1 MVTMIPEKEKKQI
14 ANWSRTLKEDILIR
28 LVLTG
33 DERSRT
39 FQDFCDA
46 LAHIVPMIKLKK
58 EKDEDAKFP
67 VIRIGNVAY
76 RAIPMDQEL
85 EPFLMAMSGKGNDIQ
100 DISTS
105 VQDKLLQVR
114 IPAHLKIY
122 IMPHCPFCPT
132 LVKKLLLLAAAC
144 KSIRLTIIDG
154 VLFPETAASDKIL
167 TAPTV
172 LLDDQFHW
180 SGAIQIEDIVDMV
193 LSRDPSKL
201 SAPSLEAMFGDGGAI
216 TVAEMM
222 LDTGKVFPSFLE
234 LLIHQK
240 WPVRLAAMVA
250 FETIAEKNRSLI
262 RHAIPFL
269 WNSFSEAEDTV
280 KGDILYLFGISGD
293 TRLIPKLETVL
304 NGAYAVEVKEAAEEA
319 LAVLT

>member
-1 MVTMIPEKEKKQI
+1 MISEEEKKQI
-14 ANWSRTLKEDILIR
+14 ANWGRTLKEDIFIR

-39 FQDFCDA
+39 FQDFCET
-46 LAHIVPMIKLKK
+46 LAQIVPMINLNK
-58 EKDEDAKFP
+58 EKDEDTKFP

-76 RAIPMDQEL
+76 QAIPMGREL
-85 EPFLMAMSGKGNDIQ
+85 EPFLMAMSGKGDDIQ

-114 IPAHLKIY
+114 IPAQLKIY
-122 IMPHCPFCPT
+122 IMPHCPFCPV
-132 LVKKLLLLAAAC
+132 LVKQLLLLAAAC
-144 KSIRLTIIDG
+144 KSIKLIIIDG
-154 VLFPETAASDKIL
+154 ALFPETAASDKIR

-180 SGAIQIEDIVDMV
+180 SGTVQIENIVDMV

-201 SAPSLEAMFGDGGAI
+201 SALSLEAMFGDGGAVK
-216 TVAEMM
+216 VAEMM
-222 LDTGKVFPSFLE
+222 LDAGKIFPAFLE

-293 TRLIPKLETVL
+293 TQLIPKLETVL
-304 NGAYAVEVKEAAEEA
+304 NGAYADEVKEAAEEA
-319 LAVLT
+319 LESLK

>member
-1 MVTMIPEKEKKQI
+1 MISEEEKKQI
-14 ANWSRTLKEDILIR
+14 ANWGRTLKENIFIR
-28 LVLTG
+28 VVLTG
-33 DERSRT
+33 DERSRK
-39 FQDFCDA
+39 FQDFCEA
-46 LAHIVPMIKLKK
+46 LEQIVPMINLKK
-58 EKDEDAKFP
+58 DKNEDAKFP
-67 VIRIGNVAY
+67 VIRISNVAY
-76 RAIPMDQEL
+76 QAIPMGQEL
-85 EPFLMAMSGKGNDIQ
+85 EPFLMAMSGKGDDIQ

-122 IMPHCPFCPT
+122 IMPHCPFCPA
-132 LVKKLLLLAAAC
+132 LVKQLLLLAAAC
-144 KSIRLTIIDG
+144 NSIRLTIIDG
-154 VLFPETAASDKIL
+154 ALFPETAASDKIR

-180 SGAIQIEDIVDMV
+180 SGAVQIEDIVDMV

-201 SAPSLEAMFGDGGAI
+201 NAPSLEAMFGDGGAI
-216 TVAEMM
+216 KVAELM
-222 LDTGKVFPSFLE
+222 LDTGKIFPAFLE

-269 WNSFSEAEDTV
+269 WSSFSEVEDTV

-293 TRLIPKLETVL
+293 TQLIPKLETVL
-304 NGAYAVEVKEAAEEA
+304 NGTYTVEVKEAAEEA